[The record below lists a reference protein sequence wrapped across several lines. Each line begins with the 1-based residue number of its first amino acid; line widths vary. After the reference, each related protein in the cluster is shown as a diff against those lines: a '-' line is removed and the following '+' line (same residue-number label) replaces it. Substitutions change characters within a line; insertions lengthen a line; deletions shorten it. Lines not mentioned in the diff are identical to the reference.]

1 MAVELRCPEC
11 RAKLRLSAAPEEGS
25 EIECPKCGH
34 VFSAPRDTTAKRAE
48 PADEPRKKGGDA
60 ATATKTAK
68 KPNKGAEPQTPRRRK
83 LKKRKSNRYLLAGV
97 IVGGLMLLG
106 TFIGAII
113 WFFNRTSVSME
124 MMNYLPADCDEVCGI
139 NIGHLQKYP
148 EFYKNCES
156 AFANTGFKRAA
167 EVFSR
172 AIGGEMNDNID
183 YVVQGVGRTGGAE
196 VAATVLHTKEKY
208 DTDLLSK
215 LPGAKE
221 YRMDGV
227 KYYTINGIT
236 ELGYPGLRVFGPTDR
251 LVVFCRGDMPDATF
265 KAMLNGHKDDLE
277 VTPYKR
283 SGQLGKQVIRGTAW
297 KFMIYGRS
305 VSRLTPPPQQTSAG
319 GSEDGE
325 AMLKR
330 EVAEILSSAQGCGY
344 KASVGSRDLRGE
356 FVVWYKDADAA
367 KNMLTKWK
375 EKPWVLDSEEE
386 APKFIRALAQK
397 SGAGKTAEAIVRDGL
412 SFRRSGE
419 TFSVRTSMDVNL
431 VKSSISTMAT
441 AFPAMGAA
449 TDAGRSGPQQGGG
462 QDPPGEPA
470 GRPGGSGMPR
480 RRCLVVPGSKFQVP
494 SPGL

>member
-34 VFSAPRDTTAKRAE
+34 VFPAPRDATAGKRDE

-60 ATATKTAK
+60 AAATKTAK
-68 KPNKGAEPQTPRRRK
+68 KPNKSADPATPRKRK

-106 TFIGAII
+106 TFIGAIV

-124 MMNYLPADCDEVCGI
+124 MMTYLPADCDEVSGI
-139 NIGHLQKYP
+139 NLGHLQKYP

-156 AFANTGFKRAA
+156 AFANTGFKSAA
-167 EVFSR
+167 DMFSR
-172 AIGGEMNDNID
+172 AIGGELKDNID

-208 DTDLLSK
+208 DTALLAK

-221 YRMDGV
+221 YRMEGV
-227 KYYTINGIT
+227 PYYTVNGIA

-265 KAMLNGHKDDLE
+265 RAMLNGHKDDLE
-277 VTPYKR
+277 VTPFKR

-297 KFMIYGRS
+297 RFMIYGKS
-305 VSRLTPPPQQTSAG
+305 VARLLPPAQQSAGGTG

-356 FVVWYKDADAA
+356 FVVWYKDSEVA

-386 APKFIRALAQK
+386 APKFIRVLAQK
-397 SGAGKTAEAIVRDGL
+397 TGAGKTAEAVVRDGL

-419 TFSVRTSMDVNL
+419 TFSVRTAIDVNL
-431 VKSSISTMAT
+431 IKTGISTLAT
-441 AFPAMGAA
+441 TFPAMGA
-449 TDAGRSGPQQGGG
+449 TTESGRSAPKQGDGLNQTPPGGG
-462 QDPPGEPA
+462 
-470 GRPGGSGMPR
+470 GGGMPR
-480 RRCLVVPGSKFQVP
+480 RRRPGEVRRSHR
-494 SPGL
+494 S